1 MFVNLLSLDTFHR
14 NQTWNFNCDFI
25 IRLSESKISIRLLSI
40 HCLFASKKYMYPIL
54 KEKSKYFSFKFY
66 HFSISLYTP
75 LLR

>member
-1 MFVNLLSLDTFHR
+1 MFVNLLSLRYFSPKSNLEFQLR
-14 NQTWNFNCDFI
+14 FFY
-25 IRLSESKISIRLLSI
+25 SPESKISIRLLSI
-40 HCLFASKKYMYPIL
+40 HCLFASQKYMYPIL

>member
-14 NQTWNFNCDFI
+14 KNK
-25 IRLSESKISIRLLSI
+25 SKISIRLLSI
-40 HCLFASKKYMYPIL
+40 HCLFASQKYMYPIL